1 MKKEKKNFVRCYTP
15 WPKDGIFAVTN
26 IGVGILMYIQV
37 IILVKAAFFLDRI
50 QRSSLITK
58 NEQTK
63 QDRYFD

>member
-1 MKKEKKNFVRCYTP
+1 
-15 WPKDGIFAVTN
+15 
-26 IGVGILMYIQV
+26 MYIQV